1 MNLDLLTLFQSIP
14 EKSYSIIRGGEAN
27 LINYEKN
34 SDIDIFC
41 LSIANL
47 SKDICKHINQINL
60 PESYTLRVRE
70 LSPSQT
76 HIDVLKE
83 KNLEIKLDLYEA
95 LPSYKK
101 SEINPSLFSSVIEN
115 SILNNQGIYTPSKI
129 DDLLIRYLEYVE
141 YYELRP
147 DKIKHLH
154 YIEKHLEDTPPLHSA
169 FFKRLHYYTDL
180 PKCQT
185 YTPPHSLSKGLPA
198 EALPT
203 QTLLKLIWKRFLGKN

>member
-1 MNLDLLTLFQSIP
+1 MDLHLLTLFQSIP
-14 EKSYSIIRGGEAN
+14 EKSYSIIRGGESN

-41 LSIANL
+41 QSISDL
-47 SKDICKHINQINL
+47 SKDICKHFNQLNL

-70 LSPSQT
+70 LSPGQT

-83 KNLEIKLDLYEA
+83 KRLEIKLDLYEA

-101 SEINPSLFSSVIEN
+101 SEINPSLFNSIIEN
-115 SILNNQGIYTPSKI
+115 SIPNNQGIYTPNKI

-154 YIEKHLEDTPPLHSA
+154 YIETHLKDGSPLYFE

-203 QTLLKLIWKRFLGKN
+203 KTLLKIIWKRVLGKN